1 MRMVPGA
8 APRMG
13 FTWRTS
19 QYVTSPLSSP
29 LSQLLQAASNPA
41 SSRVLPGTCS
51 PRMAQADNHV
61 GAGSACRVHPDVM
74 LGRQLAHGKIPAGVP
89 APRRSGYP
97 SELTKSCTCLGTS
110 GSFAGAGTSWLFPGP
125 ATMPRRISS
134 RRRRS
139 AESSSASCLRR
150 SATCAS
156 PRSPRLALWN
166 RSFHV
171 FPDRP
176 ALIQDNCALLSIPPP
191 DLYFG
196 GSEILGPLPERALKE
211 QSVFLAG
218 PHASEAFLFLV
229 LLFQQTDKL
238 LLAPVE
244 RLCGPRRPACVRP
257 LPEQNQR
264 LHGPVHRARPVPRF
278 QSAPFTLSGC
288 RGQQETFSTVPGA
301 PCAPGRECRKMFS
314 ACVLKIRKEGS
325 PVSSIHPLHG
335 PAQGRGQHRPFVPVS
350 QRFSEI
356 FTGRPG
362 GL

>member
-1 MRMVPGA
+1 MRESA
-8 APRMG
+8 LTAPCA
-13 FTWRTS
+13 
-19 QYVTSPLSSP
+19 VE
-29 LSQLLQAASNPA
+29 QA
-41 SSRVLPGTCS
+41 
-51 PRMAQADNHV
+51 
-61 GAGSACRVHPDVM
+61 
-74 LGRQLAHGKIPAGVP
+74 
-89 APRRSGYP
+89 
-97 SELTKSCTCLGTS
+97 
-110 GSFAGAGTSWLFPGP
+110 
-125 ATMPRRISS
+125 
-134 RRRRS
+134 
-139 AESSSASCLRR
+139 
-150 SATCAS
+150 
-156 PRSPRLALWN
+156 
-166 RSFHV
+166 FHV

-244 RLCGPRRPACVRP
+244 RLCGPRGLPAFGLCQNKISACTGQCTEHVRFHAFSQPLHPVGLQRPAGDLFNSTRSTLRTWTGIQKDV
-257 LPEQNQR
+257 
-264 LHGPVHRARPVPRF
+264 
-278 QSAPFTLSGC
+278 SAS
-288 RGQQETFSTVPGA
+288 
-301 PCAPGRECRKMFS
+301 
-314 ACVLKIRKEGS
+314 VLKIHKEGS
-325 PVSSIHPLHG
+325 PVSSVHPLHG